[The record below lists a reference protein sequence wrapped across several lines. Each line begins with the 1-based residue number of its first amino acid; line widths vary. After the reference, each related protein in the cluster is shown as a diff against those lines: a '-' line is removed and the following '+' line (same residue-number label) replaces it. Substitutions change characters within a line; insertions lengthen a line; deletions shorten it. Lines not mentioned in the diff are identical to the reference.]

1 MIQTM
6 DQQKEKYEYYNYLLN
21 KWGKYIWRSCVDAT
35 LCWGTHDDAV
45 QDISYRLWYKLE
57 DMGVDKFAEEE
68 DRMVKGVV
76 RNVLL
81 EHYRK
86 RLRDKNTII
95 YTSDMQKVEKP
106 VSDDESDIDDILPL
120 LDADERN
127 FLELYLQGYEMEA
140 IAKMTGKRY
149 GAVRQRKSRLIKK
162 MKKIYEK
169 QNKQTNKI

>member
-1 MIQTM
+1 MH
-6 DQQKEKYEYYNYLLN
+6 QQKEKYKYYNYVLN

-57 DMGVDKFAEEE
+57 DMGVAKFSEEE
-68 DRMVKGVV
+68 DRMVRGVV

-86 RLRDKNTII
+86 RLRDKRAIT
-95 YTSDMQKVEKP
+95 YTSDIQDIETPATDNGSV
-106 VSDDESDIDDILPL
+106 IDDILPL

-127 FLELYLQGYEMEA
+127 LLELYLQGYEMEA

-149 GAVRQRKSRLIKK
+149 GAVRQRKSRLMKK